1 MALPLIPLGIA
12 AARAAGPAVARA
24 LAKRRLK
31 KRNKKPRKPAKEPSI
46 SSPSGLT
53 KNRGVGKK
61 SDVKSRA
68 TEKRTKAA
76 RTAKRRKSATKFAA
90 STAGLAAAEELLSGE
105 KKSKDTPKVEKGRTS
120 PKAVRKRKDPVAGRP
135 KVRPTSKAAA
145 RSPVKTKTGQKRAED
160 ASRKK
165 VPVTR
170 VSDAKATKR
179 FVDKDK
185 LKKQKKKVIDDYSK
199 TSAFVQ
205 TPPKTP
211 TKKAKDAR
219 KKNMAAAKKQS
230 RKADV
235 PMPTTVAAGQ
245 KRAQAR
251 GENRLAGT
259 FKRVEQDKAAP
270 GKKTAKFVD
279 KAAVTREDLDA
290 WRTRT
295 GNEDL
300 GYKESLRGLLNEAR
314 GLKRRGAKA
323 GGAVKKQGFKNG
335 GTVRGAGIAQRG
347 VRPCKMR

>member
-135 KVRPTSKAAA
+135 KVRPTSKAAS
-145 RSPVKTKTGQKRAED
+145 RPPVKTQTGQKRAED

-185 LKKQKKKVIDDYSK
+185 AKKL
-199 TSAFVQ
+199 
-205 TPPKTP
+205 KTP
-211 TKKAKDAR
+211 LQPPVTPKQKAKDTR

-323 GGAVKKQGFKNG
+323 GGAVKKFNG
-335 GTVRGAGIAQRG
+335 GGTASVRGAGIAQRG
-347 VRPCKMR
+347 FRPCKMR

>member
-1 MALPLIPLGIA
+1 MPVPLIPLGIA

-53 KNRGVGKK
+53 KNRGLGKK

-68 TEKRTKAA
+68 AEKRAKAA
-76 RTAKRRKSATKFAA
+76 RTAKRRKSAAKVAA
-90 STAGLAAAEELLSGE
+90 GTAGLAAAEELLSGKE
-105 KKSKDTPKVEKGRTS
+105 KAKDTPKVEKGRTS
-120 PKAVRKRKDPVAGRP
+120 PKAVRKRKDPVVGRP
-135 KVRPTSKAAA
+135 KGKGTRTKAAS
-145 RSPVKTKTGQKRAED
+145 RPPVKTQTGQKRAED

-211 TKKAKDAR
+211 TTKAKDAR
-219 KKNMAAAKKQS
+219 KKNMAAAREQS
-230 RKADV
+230 RKADA
-235 PMPTTVAAGQ
+235 PLPTTVAAGQ
-245 KRAQAR
+245 QRAQAR
-251 GENRLAGT
+251 GKNRLAGT
-259 FKRVEQDKAAP
+259 FKRVDPKAP
-270 GKKTAKFVD
+270 NKGFVD

-323 GGAVKKQGFKNG
+323 GGAVKKFNSG
-335 GTVRGAGIAQRG
+335 GNVSVRGAGIAQRG

>member
-1 MALPLIPLGIA
+1 MPVPLIPLGIA

-53 KNRGVGKK
+53 KNRGLGKK
-61 SDVKSRA
+61 SDVESRA
-68 TEKRTKAA
+68 AEKRAKAA
-76 RTAKRRKSATKFAA
+76 RTAKRRKSAAKLAA
-90 STAGLAAAEELLSGE
+90 STAGLAAVEELLSGKE
-105 KKSKDTPKVEKGRTS
+105 KAKDTPKVEKGRTS

-145 RSPVKTKTGQKRAED
+145 RPTVKPKTAQQRAED

-185 LKKQKKKVIDDYSK
+185 TRKL
-199 TSAFVQ
+199 
-205 TPPKTP
+205 KTP
-211 TKKAKDAR
+211 LQPPVTPKQKAKDAR

>member
-31 KRNKKPRKPAKEPSI
+31 KRNRKPRKPAKEPSI

-53 KNRGVGKK
+53 KNRGLGKK
-61 SDVKSRA
+61 SDALSDA
-68 TEKRTKAA
+68 AEKKAKAA
-76 RTAKRRKSATKFAA
+76 RTAKRRKSATKLAA
-90 STAGLAAAEELLSGE
+90 STAGLAAVEELLSGE

-135 KVRPTSKAAA
+135 KRRPTKAAS
-145 RSPVKTKTGQKRAED
+145 RPTVKTKTGQQRAED

-179 FVDKDK
+179 FVDRDKAKK
-185 LKKQKKKVIDDYSK
+185 LKTPLQPPVTPKQ
-199 TSAFVQ
+199 
-205 TPPKTP
+205 
-211 TKKAKDAR
+211 KAKDTR

-290 WRTRT
+290 WRART

-314 GLKRRGAKA
+314 GLTRRGAKA
-323 GGAVKKQGFKNG
+323 GGAVKKFNSG
-335 GTVRGAGIAQRG
+335 GNVSVRGAGIAQRG